1 MVSAAQFHMIRI
13 LLQAVLLHA
22 NLFNIYRIVKNSGQ
36 GNCGPEAIG
45 QSVGQS
51 IAQIRKVVADAT
63 ALRAATKADVRKK
76 IPTIQDKSS
85 NSYVL
90 KDPKL
95 RFMLDV
101 ITTGLQQLPEA
112 SLNLLR
118 QINSELTNDYYDRPC
133 DHDDFDVETCMVCRL
148 AAYAV
153 AVRRDDGA
161 VYWFG
166 DLELSIYS
174 QATRTV
180 IQIVHTDGT
189 LGKCFTPS
197 RQPSR
202 QPLHYAVLLF
212 SGAVERGHYEQI
224 ALEGQAVTK
233 EIVKIINRHADNL
246 QSAAREQATS
256 VRNVTQLIDDLG
268 MRENSNQD
276 VQVWLADAKLA
287 IEDAEKAIGNLDAAY
302 AGVIPE
308 FHNCKRLDL
317 VNDILKT
324 VSISVKNLNT
334 CVPRLRLRM
343 STHIFFPIA
352 LCNLQE
358 VYSPGHAQDL
368 CAAHDVW
375 KH

>member
-13 LLQAVLLHA
+13 VLQAVLLHA
-22 NLFNIYRIVKNSGQ
+22 NLYNIYRIVENSGQ

-85 NSYVL
+85 YSYVL

-95 RFMLDV
+95 RFMLDY
-101 ITTGLQQLPEA
+101 ITMGLQQLPESVSQPAA
-112 SLNLLR
+112 SNQFR
-118 QINSELTNDYYDRPC
+118 THQVIVRANV
-133 DHDDFDVETCMVCRL
+133 HDDFDVETCMVCRL
-148 AAYAV
+148 AAHAV

-189 LGKCFTPS
+189 LGTCFTPS
-197 RQPSR
+197 RQRSR
-202 QPLHYAVLLF
+202 PPLHYAVLRF

-287 IEDAEKAIGNLDAAY
+287 IEDAEKAIGKLDAAY

>member
-13 LLQAVLLHA
+13 VLQAVLLHA
-22 NLFNIYRIVKNSGQ
+22 NLYNIYRIVENSGQ

-85 NSYVL
+85 YSYVL

-95 RFMLDV
+95 RFMLDY
-101 ITTGLQQLPEA
+101 ITMGLQQLPER
-112 SLNLLR
+112 SLDLLR
-118 QINSELTNDYYDRPC
+118 QINSELTSDRPC
-133 DHDDFDVETCMVCRL
+133 KRAHNFDVETCMVCRL
-148 AAYAV
+148 AAHAV

-189 LGKCFTPS
+189 LGTCFTPS
-197 RQPSR
+197 RQRSR
-202 QPLHYAVLLF
+202 PPLHYAVLRF

-268 MRENSNQD
+268 MRENSNQQ

-287 IEDAEKAIGNLDAAY
+287 IEDAEKAIGKLDAAY

-317 VNDILKT
+317 VNDIFKT
-324 VSISVKNLNT
+324 VSLSVKNLNT